1 MSQTTMKAAVLREIG
16 KPITIENVPFP
27 KPADSEIIVETKACG
42 ICGTDL
48 HMIDGWGY
56 TPELPFIMGHE
67 PAGVVKELGPAAQ
80 GFEVGDRVVTNNFFA
95 CGRCFYCRT
104 NRETQCISLDG
115 ILGVLKYNGGYGNCF
130 SIPDRQLFHLPDTIP
145 FTEGAIIADA
155 VVTAVHAV
163 KQARI
168 QPLENVVVVSAG
180 GIGSCIIQICKLHGA
195 HVTVIVRSDIKEN
208 RAFEMGA
215 DEVFNSLVVDVA
227 SNIKT
232 KNKRGGADCVFDCV
246 GNEET
251 LHLSMN
257 CLSNGG
263 RLVIVGYT
271 QERLSLDPRQVAVHE
286 IEVIGSRSGGKQD
299 TVAAIEFV
307 KNEKWRPIVS
317 DIFPIEDVNEA
328 LNYLREG
335 KALGRIVLAHG

>member
-1 MSQTTMKAAVLREIG
+1 MNQATMKAAVLKEIG
-16 KPITIENVPFP
+16 KPIAMENVPIP
-27 KPADSEIIVETKACG
+27 KPADDEILVETKACG

-67 PAGVVKELGPAAQ
+67 PAGVVKELGPKAQ

-104 NRETQCISLDG
+104 NRETQCTDLGG
-115 ILGVLKYNGGYGNCF
+115 ILGVLKYNGGYGNYF
-130 SIPDRQLFHLPDTIP
+130 SIPTGQLFQLPDSIP
-145 FTEGAIIADA
+145 FPEGAIIADA

-168 QPLENVVVVSAG
+168 RPLENILVISAG
-180 GIGSCIIQICKLHGA
+180 GIGACIIQICKSYGTR
-195 HVTVIVRSDIKEN
+195 VMVIVRSEIKEK
-208 RAFEMGA
+208 RALEMGA
-215 DEVFNSLVVDVA
+215 DEIFNSQTMDAVA
-227 SNIKT
+227 VIKA
-232 KNKRGGADCVFDCV
+232 KGLRRGADCVFDCV

-251 LHLSMN
+251 LQLSMD

-271 QERLSLDPRQVAVHE
+271 QQRFSLDPRQVAVHE

-299 TVAAIEFV
+299 TCDAIEFV
-307 KNEKWRPIVS
+307 KNDKWRPIVA
-317 DIFPIEDVNEA
+317 DLFPIEKVNEA
-328 LNYLREG
+328 LKYLREG
-335 KALGRIVLAHG
+335 KALGRIVLTHD

>member
-1 MSQTTMKAAVLREIG
+1 M
-16 KPITIENVPFP
+16 
-27 KPADSEIIVETKACG
+27 
-42 ICGTDL
+42 
-48 HMIDGWGY
+48 
-56 TPELPFIMGHE
+56 
-67 PAGVVKELGPAAQ
+67 
-80 GFEVGDRVVTNNFFA
+80 
-95 CGRCFYCRT
+95 
-104 NRETQCISLDG
+104 
-115 ILGVLKYNGGYGNCF
+115 
-130 SIPDRQLFHLPDTIP
+130 
-145 FTEGAIIADA
+145 
-155 VVTAVHAV
+155 
-163 KQARI
+163 
-168 QPLENVVVVSAG
+168 
-180 GIGSCIIQICKLHGA
+180 
-195 HVTVIVRSDIKEN
+195 
-208 RAFEMGA
+208 
-215 DEVFNSLVVDVA
+215 
-227 SNIKT
+227 NIKT

>member
-1 MSQTTMKAAVLREIG
+1 MSQATMKAAVLKEIG
-16 KPITIENVPFP
+16 KPIAIEDVPFP
-27 KPADSEIIVETKACG
+27 EPADSEIIVETKACG

-48 HMIDGWGY
+48 HMTDGWGY
-56 TPELPFIMGHE
+56 TPDLPFIMGHE
-67 PAGVVKELGPAAQ
+67 PAGVVKELGPKAK
-80 GFEVGDRVVTNNFFA
+80 GFEIGDRVVTNNFFA

-115 ILGVLKYNGGYGNCF
+115 ILGVLKYNGGYGNYF
-130 SIPDRQLFHLPDTIP
+130 SIPDRQLFHLPESIP
-145 FTEGAIIADA
+145 YTEGAIIADA

-168 QPLENVVVVSAG
+168 RPLENVVVVSAG
-180 GIGSCIIQICKLHGA
+180 GIGSCIIQICKSYGA
-195 HVTVIVRSDIKEN
+195 HVMVIVRSEIKKN

-215 DEVFNSLVVDVA
+215 DEVFNSQAVDVTSA
-227 SNIKT
+227 IKA
-232 KNKRGGADCVFDCV
+232 KNQRGGAECVFDCV

-257 CLSNGG
+257 CLGNGG

-299 TVAAIEFV
+299 TIDAIEFV
-307 KNEKWRPIVS
+307 KNENWRPIVS
-317 DIFPIEDVNEA
+317 DIFPIEEVNDA

-335 KALGRIVLAHG
+335 KALGRIVLTHA